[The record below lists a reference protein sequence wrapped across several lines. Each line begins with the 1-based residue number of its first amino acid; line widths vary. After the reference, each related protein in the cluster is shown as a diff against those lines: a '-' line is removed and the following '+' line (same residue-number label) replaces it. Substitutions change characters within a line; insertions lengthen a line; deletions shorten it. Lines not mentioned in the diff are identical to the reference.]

1 MIHGITRVS
10 KNVMRI
16 LKSEQVSRRLLSI
29 SAIIV
34 ATLTAVGIWLAFS
47 LLRPTP
53 PRTVIMAVDPEGSFD
68 AEVGKRYREIF
79 ARDGIDLRLVPSIG
93 AVDSIARLQDPK
105 SGISIAIIPVGIA
118 NREESP
124 RLVTLGT
131 LFYEP
136 LWLFSHNQ
144 HLETHEQ
151 LRNLR
156 ISIGPEGSASHK
168 LALEFLA
175 RVGVFEQRSATLLSF
190 TPQESSAKLL
200 NGDIDAAVFMG
211 AWQTPIVRQLLV
223 AQNID
228 LVPIRRA
235 DAFVALY
242 PFLNKLIL
250 PAGVANL
257 EENRPPTDV
266 TLIGVEG
273 EGGYFRR
280 NHLVPV
286 PQVASWEELN
296 VLLLEASKK
305 DEQPM
310 IGERTQTVGA
320 GMHTEREH
328 LRTLAEE
335 GFDLA
340 AVHFPHVNT
349 SGCVRVLTN
358 FYSVPLPVGVEVQVK
373 VYSTYVEIWYQGQRL
388 ARHERCF
395 DRHQKVLNLEHYLE
409 ALTKK
414 PGALAGSTPLEQW
427 RAQGRWPVSFDRY
440 WEMLKQRQGRQS
452 GTRAMIDVLLLGRQ
466 YGYPSLKIA
475 IEKALETSC
484 FDVDVVRL
492 LLDAE
497 RLGRREAEP
506 VEIGALRCYDRPQ
519 PTTRN
524 YDQLLRNYSAT
535 GVIQ

>member
-1 MIHGITRVS
+1 MASRES
-10 KNVMRI
+10 PKNVMRI
-16 LKSEQVSRRLLSI
+16 LKTEQVNRRLLSI

-53 PRTVIMAVDPEGSFD
+53 PRMVMMAVDPEGSFD

-93 AVDSIARLQDPK
+93 AVDSIARLRDPK
-105 SGISIAIIPVGIA
+105 SGISIAIIPGGIA
-118 NREESP
+118 KREESP

-144 HLETHEQ
+144 HLEKHEQ

-175 RVGVFEQRSATLLSF
+175 RVGVFEQRSATLLSI

-200 NGDIDAAVFMG
+200 NGDIDAAVLMG
-211 AWQTPIVRQLLV
+211 AWETPIVRQLLV

-266 TLIGVEG
+266 TLIASKAS
-273 EGGYFRR
+273 
-280 NHLVPV
+280 LVVRDDLHPAI
-286 PQVASWEELN
+286 QY
-296 VLLLEASKK
+296 LLLEAASQIHFGPDIFHKEGQFPAPEAIDLPLSKYARQFYK
-305 DEQPM
+305 TGSPFLQRNLPFWLAVLV
-310 IGERTQTVGA
+310 QQVLVLLLPVVGVLYPLLRVSPGIFMSIQSRRVYGLYA
-320 GMHTEREH
+320 ELRLLERE
-328 LRTLAEE
+328 LA
-335 GFDLA
+335 
-340 AVHFPHVNT
+340 
-349 SGCVRVLTN
+349 S
-358 FYSVPLPVGVEVQVK
+358 
-373 VYSTYVEIWYQGQRL
+373 
-388 ARHERCF
+388 
-395 DRHQKVLNLEHYLE
+395 
-409 ALTKK
+409 
-414 PGALAGSTPLEQW
+414 AGSTEDHKD
-427 RAQGRWPVSFDRY
+427 F
-440 WEMLKQRQGRQS
+440 
-452 GTRAMIDVLLLGRQ
+452 I
-466 YGYPSLKIA
+466 
-475 IEKALETSC
+475 
-484 FDVDVVRL
+484 
-492 LLDAE
+492 E
-497 RLGRREAEP
+497 RL
-506 VEIGALRCYDRPQ
+506 
-519 PTTRN
+519 
-524 YDQLLRNYSAT
+524 DQLEDRASDLWVPASLRAHLYELRLHIRLVREGAKK
-535 GVIQ
+535 